1 MLVSRQQQ
9 LIVLTLKLSENDTDI
24 SQSEQEILQCA
35 ESFCKIYDDPSFR
48 HRYSDISRCLYGDTT
63 PQTEQDFKDISR
75 RADRLVTNL
84 GSLKEA
90 VRDASACYPEDV
102 AESIRL
108 KFGKLYDHVSL
119 EYFRLLLF
127 ESPYHSFESLAGEID
142 NVERVAR
149 KLSKSVNR
157 TNEKLS
163 SSQKDYIAILAI
175 FAAVI
180 MAFSGGF
187 GFISGSFSELASAD
201 LAKLSCLVALVGM
214 VLVDLLYVL

>member
-1 MLVSRQQQ
+1 M
-9 LIVLTLKLSENDTDI
+9 
-24 SQSEQEILQCA
+24 
-35 ESFCKIYDDPSFR
+35 
-48 HRYSDISRCLYGDTT
+48 
-63 PQTEQDFKDISR
+63 
-75 RADRLVTNL
+75 
-84 GSLKEA
+84 
-90 VRDASACYPEDV
+90 
-102 AESIRL
+102 
-108 KFGKLYDHVSL
+108 
-119 EYFRLLLF
+119 
-127 ESPYHSFESLAGEID
+127 
-142 NVERVAR
+142 ERVAR

-214 VLVDLLYVL
+214 VLVDLLYVLLRFVWGVIRKEDDSVRIPRTSAIIIVANIILLTVFLFSFAVSMDWLSGVGDGFLHAAIEAD